1 VEISYSKAIYCKG
14 MHNHQGLLKVKNKQV
29 IIMDILDIVDEGY
42 PIEEGKDV
50 YFIDS
55 ADLRNYNFF
64 NADLRLANLVG
75 ADLRGA
81 NLDAADLSGA
91 NLTNANLTGVQLTTA
106 WVQVVTDD
114 FASDTSGT
122 SFEWHI
128 PSLRHAN
135 LTNANL
141 TDANLVGASLLYAD
155 LSGADLSGADLSGT
169 DLSVTDLSDAL
180 LTGANLY
187 KTTGLGNLTSDQ
199 LASTVSKAPTPTI
212 DLNDADGTLVA
223 YEILYWPVFTGHSF
237 PGTTVTLVSTYADTN
252 TSESYTTTADADGK
266 WSIDQDDVGELPP
279 DGRFSLSV
287 TATDSDG
294 LVSDAATA
302 ALIFDLGTAGGD
314 FDAPT
319 INLND
324 DDGVIT
330 SGEYDSWVGLTGTAA
345 ANSTVILVSTER
357 ETGQKGTLVTQADAD
372 GNWSVSPNDDEAQGD
387 EDEQSEGS
395 FAISVTYT
403 DNIDKISE
411 AATTSISFDSQ
422 GHGSD
427 DTNDA
432 DTFKVTAAGG
442 KYFIDGEQAP
452 VLELQSGK
460 KYEFDLSDSSLVSP
474 NHPLKFKLDG
484 QTWNEGVEVT
494 GRLGV
499 DQIVTITV
507 PDASEGI
514 LSYYCE
520 NHSGMGNDINTYD
533 VNTQNPSTDTE
544 ISGSSDSE
552 VLEGSDGDDV
562 ISGGDGSDLILAGAG
577 DDTITVGGSQT
588 FSSFHQAV
596 NTSSTTQVGT
606 GDKVTLEGML
616 RIEDVIDG
624 GADTDTIELGEG
636 NVALFLH
643 DAFSGFNSSVQLSS
657 DSTGEHSKA
666 RLENI
671 EKITG
676 SDGNN
681 IIDLTSPDYSLAEQ
695 SIEVDG
701 GLGADIIW
709 GSDADETIKGGEG
722 DDELFGGAGTNVLTG
737 GLGADEFQF
746 TMTSKNDSVTDFN
759 AAEGDTLKF
768 FNTGGAEFDKSSA
781 ILSDGKLK
789 IDYGSDANDHLTI
802 DLGNT
807 ALNLSDVSDSLILV

>member
-223 YEILYWPVFTGHSF
+223 YEIVDWSGLSGTAF
-237 PGTTVTLVSTYADTN
+237 PETTVTLVSTYADTN
-252 TSESYTTTADADGK
+252 TSETYTTTADYYGR
-266 WSIDQDDVGELPP
+266 WSIDQEDVGELPP

-302 ALIFDLGTAGGD
+302 ALIFDLGTAGRD

-319 INLND
+319 IFL
-324 DDGVIT
+324 
-330 SGEYDSWVGLTGTAA
+330 
-345 ANSTVILVSTER
+345 
-357 ETGQKGTLVTQADAD
+357 
-372 GNWSVSPNDDEAQGD
+372 
-387 EDEQSEGS
+387 
-395 FAISVTYT
+395 
-403 DNIDKISE
+403 
-411 AATTSISFDSQ
+411 
-422 GHGSD
+422 H
-427 DTNDA
+427 
-432 DTFKVTAAGG
+432 
-442 KYFIDGEQAP
+442 
-452 VLELQSGK
+452 
-460 KYEFDLSDSSLVSP
+460 
-474 NHPLKFKLDG
+474 
-484 QTWNEGVEVT
+484 
-494 GRLGV
+494 
-499 DQIVTITV
+499 
-507 PDASEGI
+507 
-514 LSYYCE
+514 
-520 NHSGMGNDINTYD
+520 
-533 VNTQNPSTDTE
+533 
-544 ISGSSDSE
+544 GSSDSE
-552 VLEGSDGDDV
+552 VLEGSDGNDV
-562 ISGGDGSDLILAGAG
+562 ISGGDGADLILAGAG
-577 DDTITVGGSQT
+577 DDTIVVGGSQT
-588 FSSFHQAV
+588 FSSSYKAV
-596 NTSSTTQVGT
+596 NTSSTKQVGT

-616 RIEDVIDG
+616 RVEDVIDG

-643 DAFSGFNSSVQLSS
+643 DAFSGFHSSVQLSS
-657 DSTGEHSKA
+657 DSTGEQSKA

-701 GLGADIIW
+701 GLGSDIIW
-709 GSDADETIKGGEG
+709 GSDADEIIIGGDG
-722 DDELFGGAGTNVLTG
+722 DDELFGGAGTNALTG
-737 GLGADEFQF
+737 GAGADEFQF
-746 TMTSKNDSVTDFN
+746 TMTSENDSVTDFN

-768 FNTGGAEFDKSSA
+768 FNTGGAIFNRDSVTANSEGDGISIEYSHNNQTLSLNISLGLSSISETDELLGA
-781 ILSDGKLK
+781 IE
-789 IDYGSDANDHLTI
+789 II
-802 DLGNT
+802 
-807 ALNLSDVSDSLILV
+807 